1 MESRVRKSL
10 SEREESGSCAFTED
24 TREEDVVLEDGRQ
37 ESHVTEHVE
46 EIDKDLELQ
55 DVWVV
60 VTLCRSMLRESLE
73 EEDVGEDVVEED
85 VEEL

>member
-10 SEREESGSCAFTED
+10 SEREESGSCAFIED
-24 TREEDVVLEDGRQ
+24 TREEDVVVEDGRQ

-46 EIDKDLELQ
+46 EIDKDLELR

-60 VTLCRSMLRESLE
+60 AISCRSMLRESLG
-73 EEDVGEDVVEED
+73 EEDVVGDAEEDVVEES
-85 VEEL
+85 